1 MSNKVFVDK
10 LISKAS
16 INMLRIKK
24 VDNSVIPYTCM
35 AKYNVIQ
42 TENPDYVS
50 LHNLITGKNENI
62 NVDEIDSFIIKHEN
76 VAENVKHEYTF
87 AQYCSKAYEL
97 FKETKLPVKTFY
109 KNFMNDI
116 VIEHNIQQ
124 AIIDFNFLINE
135 DILKG
140 KKIGEKLLEDIKKSF
155 YNIVDKKIVENKK
168 ELLQLKDECES
179 KEDEEDIDEIIDM
192 FDSCKEEICLEN
204 AITISDILNEW
215 PPLLLPLPDSL
226 DKLLNLK
233 IVEVEE
239 KTKLEEFKDL
249 ITNLDSNML
258 YEFIQIL
265 DNAKEKLDESIYN
278 EYKSVLD
285 AEYYKKFDEN
295 L

>member
-1 MSNKVFVDK
+1 
-10 LISKAS
+10 
-16 INMLRIKK
+16 
-24 VDNSVIPYTCM
+24 
-35 AKYNVIQ
+35 
-42 TENPDYVS
+42 
-50 LHNLITGKNENI
+50 
-62 NVDEIDSFIIKHEN
+62 
-76 VAENVKHEYTF
+76 
-87 AQYCSKAYEL
+87 
-97 FKETKLPVKTFY
+97 
-109 KNFMNDI
+109 MNDI

-155 YNIVDKKIVENKK
+155 YNIVDKKIVENKQ